1 MSAIRP
7 KVATRNLFPVSP
19 VIAMAGPF
27 VASGDT
33 GDALL
38 NACRS
43 AQHFLD
49 LAELAFFCGRREA
62 GNVFLTRAADALD
75 AVL

>member
-1 MSAIRP
+1 MSRAL
-7 KVATRNLFPVSP
+7 ASRNLFPVSP
-19 VIAMAGPF
+19 VIATAGPL
-27 VASGDT
+27 VVNGDT

-43 AQHFLD
+43 AQRFLD
-49 LAELAFFCGRREA
+49 LAELAFCCGRRDA
-62 GNVFLTRAADALD
+62 GNVFLNRASDALD